1 MRGMYN
7 AAPVAA
13 RRAASSMRAPHAE
26 AGAPAADDRLLTPR
40 FLRVTAANFC
50 FFLTFA
56 SFFLLPLHVRE
67 LGGSE
72 RTIGLVMGTSGVS
85 GLVAV
90 LVVAVLLDRVG
101 RRRFLLGGTATIAV
115 ASAGFLFVHA
125 IGPAL
130 YTLRVV
136 QGLAFAAAFNAA
148 STLAVAFA
156 PATRRAAALG
166 LFGVSTLTTHALAPA
181 LGELV
186 IAVAGFPLLF
196 ALAACWSVVAFAIA
210 WTVPE
215 ASPPEAAAEGGVRLA
230 PTREVVTALG
240 TVCCCGVA
248 FGAVITYVP
257 TFTLDARLGPVAVF
271 FMVYTGAAVMSR
283 VLGGGL
289 GDRRGHRPVIVAALA
304 LFTLS
309 VIALA
314 GARSSVGLAG
324 AGMMFG
330 VAQGIAYPT
339 LNAFTVDRAH
349 VAELGRAQTLY
360 NGAFNL
366 GTTTGSLAL
375 GHVAEVF
382 GHRAMFR
389 VAAAVV
395 GAAFVIFSAG
405 TRARSRTPRRV

>member
-101 RRRFLLGGTATIAV
+101 RRRFLLGGTATMAV

-324 AGMMFG
+324 AGN
-330 VAQGIAYPT
+330 PT

>member
-1 MRGMYN
+1 M
-7 AAPVAA
+7 
-13 RRAASSMRAPHAE
+13 
-26 AGAPAADDRLLTPR
+26 
-40 FLRVTAANFC
+40 
-50 FFLTFA
+50 
-56 SFFLLPLHVRE
+56 
-67 LGGSE
+67 
-72 RTIGLVMGTSGVS
+72 
-85 GLVAV
+85 
-90 LVVAVLLDRVG
+90 
-101 RRRFLLGGTATIAV
+101 
-115 ASAGFLFVHA
+115 
-125 IGPAL
+125 
-130 YTLRVV
+130 
-136 QGLAFAAAFNAA
+136 
-148 STLAVAFA
+148 VAF
-156 PATRRAAALG
+156 G
-166 LFGVSTLTTHALAPA
+166 
-181 LGELV
+181 
-186 IAVAGFPLLF
+186 
-196 ALAACWSVVAFAIA
+196 IA